1 MARLNSGQPAA
12 GVGYE
17 FDAITGAIIGGTSF
31 TGGVGTIQGTLAG
44 CLIVGVINNVL
55 NLLSV
60 PSYYQQVVKGMI
72 IVIAVVFDLKT
83 RAVRTRNLIK

>member
-1 MARLNSGQPAA
+1 M
-12 GVGYE
+12 
-17 FDAITGAIIGGTSF
+17 
-31 TGGVGTIQGTLAG
+31 GTIPGTLAG

-83 RAVRTRNLIK
+83 RALRTRNLIN